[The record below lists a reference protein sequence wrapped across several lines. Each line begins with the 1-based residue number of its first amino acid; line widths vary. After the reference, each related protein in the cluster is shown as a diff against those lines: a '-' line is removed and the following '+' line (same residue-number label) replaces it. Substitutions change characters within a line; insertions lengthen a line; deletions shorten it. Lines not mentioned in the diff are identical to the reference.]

1 MGKGTSGNPPMLL
14 ACMTRGSGEGGGPG
28 WPVTTAMTTSGG
40 DGEKEEEVMVIGAG
54 SEGEGD
60 ISVEPILVIMADMLE
75 FLRFRK
81 ISMTQT
87 AG

>member
-14 ACMTRGSGEGGGPG
+14 ACMARGSGEGGGPG

-40 DGEKEEEVMVIGAG
+40 DGENEVMVIGAG

-60 ISVEPILVIMADMLE
+60 ISVEPILVTMANMLE
-75 FLRFRK
+75 FLRKLLEVTKTSRV
-81 ISMTQT
+81 
-87 AG
+87 